1 LTLSIAVEIGW
12 FIKEIPGIKSMF
24 QKVLLCIPRRIF
36 VLRKNIKR
44 TLIKDAN
51 DFAMS
56 FREANVATVTG
67 DAFGNPDCIR
77 FLMLQAKK
85 S

>member
-1 LTLSIAVEIGW
+1 MYSQTY
-12 FIKEIPGIKSMF
+12 
-24 QKVLLCIPRRIF
+24 
-36 VLRKNIKR
+36 LRSSENIKR
-44 TLIKDAN
+44 NFKKTL
-51 DFAMS
+51 MTLLCT

>member
-1 LTLSIAVEIGW
+1 MTLLSLG
-12 FIKEIPGIKSMF
+12 KLM
-24 QKVLLCIPRRIF
+24 
-36 VLRKNIKR
+36 
-44 TLIKDAN
+44 
-51 DFAMS
+51 
-56 FREANVATVTG
+56 TVTG